1 MTSRSIENT
10 TTPLPSTTYWMD
22 NLLIDHDIGTGDGA
36 GDGAGDDSQM
46 DVDCIHQH
54 SIVIDGTSEY
64 LEHENCI
71 KMIETHKCLECNVL
85 GIVIYYVPR
94 EISWIQSID
103 NV

>member
-1 MTSRSIENT
+1 
-10 TTPLPSTTYWMD
+10 
-22 NLLIDHDIGTGDGA
+22 
-36 GDGAGDDSQM
+36 
-46 DVDCIHQH
+46 
-54 SIVIDGTSEY
+54 VIDGTSEY

>member
-1 MTSRSIENT
+1 MTSCSIENMK
-10 TTPLPSTTYWMD
+10 TPLPRTTYWMD
-22 NLLIDHDIGTGDGA
+22 NLLIEHDIGSGSGS
-36 GDGAGDDSQM
+36 GSGSQM
-46 DVDCIHQH
+46 DADCIHRH
-54 SIVIDGTSEY
+54 SIVIDGSSEY

-103 NV
+103 DV